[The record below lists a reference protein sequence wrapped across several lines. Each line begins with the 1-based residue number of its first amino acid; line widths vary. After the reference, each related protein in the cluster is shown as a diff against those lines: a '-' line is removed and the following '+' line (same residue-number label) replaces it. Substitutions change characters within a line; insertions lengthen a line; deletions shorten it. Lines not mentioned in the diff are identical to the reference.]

1 MTKSIL
7 EYFILVAVFVLV
19 SFGFTSVRE
28 VSIHENL
35 LVDGPLLAMVFPQE
49 EIPVRPAPPMVGKS
63 YMGFKEALGYRES
76 RGNYF
81 IVNDYGYMGKYQFG
95 AATLRLFGVKSTA
108 EFLNNPELQERVLK
122 ASLERNKWV
131 LRKEIEKYT
140 GKTVNGVLVTESGI
154 LAAAH
159 LGGAGSVKSYLRS
172 WGANGFKD
180 ANGTSIRFY
189 MKKFGGYDLSSIA
202 ARKDAKL

>member
-1 MTKSIL
+1 MRKSIL

-81 IVNDYGYMGKYQFG
+81 ID
-95 AATLRLFGVKSTA
+95 
-108 EFLNNPELQERVLK
+108 
-122 ASLERNKWV
+122 
-131 LRKEIEKYT
+131 
-140 GKTVNGVLVTESGI
+140 
-154 LAAAH
+154 
-159 LGGAGSVKSYLRS
+159 
-172 WGANGFKD
+172 
-180 ANGTSIRFY
+180 
-189 MKKFGGYDLSSIA
+189 
-202 ARKDAKL
+202 